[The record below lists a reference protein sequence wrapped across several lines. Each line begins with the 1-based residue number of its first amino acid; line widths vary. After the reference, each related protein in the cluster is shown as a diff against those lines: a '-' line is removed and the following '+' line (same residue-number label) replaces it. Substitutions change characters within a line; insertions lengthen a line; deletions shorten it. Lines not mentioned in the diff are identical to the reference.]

1 MEQLVPIGRFS
12 ALTRLSA
19 KALRRYDELGLLR
32 PAEVDPS
39 SGYRYYRLA
48 QANEARAIR
57 LLRSADLGLG
67 DIGEILA
74 SDDPDVVAK
83 VLDRHRA
90 RLEHQLAEQQRR
102 IELVERLLRD
112 EEPIVPYTVEVR
124 ELGPVDVVGLR
135 TNATM
140 ETVADA
146 VGHGFGAVME
156 ALGAAGRQPVG
167 PPFLV
172 LWDVIDEETSG
183 DIEMCIPVDG
193 LPDDL
198 DEAAEVRGRIV
209 APGPAATTIHRA
221 PTRTSRPPITCSRPG
236 CSPTATSPPARRGR
250 CTSTIRPRSRR
261 WTGVPR
267 SSGRSWRTTGSRPRA
282 RAQGTRVVQ

>member
-209 APGPAATTIHRA
+209 APGPAATTIHRGSYEDVA
-221 PTRTSRPPITCSRPG
+221 PAYHVLAAWMQSHGHEPAGPPREVYLDDPTEVAPLDRRTEIQWPIVADHG
-236 CSPTATSPPARRGR
+236 
-250 CTSTIRPRSRR
+250 
-261 WTGVPR
+261 
-267 SSGRSWRTTGSRPRA
+267 
-282 RAQGTRVVQ
+282 